1 MLNANATKTSP
12 YYYANIIG
20 HIIIAYQCMMP
31 HSLQA
36 TPMHILYYD
45 VIIIPRDR

>member
-1 MLNANATKTSP
+1 MLNAYATKTSP

-20 HIIIAYQCMMP
+20 HIIAYQYMMP

-36 TPMHILYYD
+36 TPMHILYYN
-45 VIIIPRDR
+45 VIIISRGG